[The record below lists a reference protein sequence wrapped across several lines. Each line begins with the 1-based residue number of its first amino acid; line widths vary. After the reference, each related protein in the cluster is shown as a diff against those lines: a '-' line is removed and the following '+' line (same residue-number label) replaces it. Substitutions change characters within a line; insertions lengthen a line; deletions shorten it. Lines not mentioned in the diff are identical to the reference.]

1 MVHFYFRLFRR
12 ITQLIGKNAV
22 RILFL
27 CSYDKKTLEVVEN
40 VIAYLRDI
48 YEPKDYVPKY
58 PLKFKLERRIMPV
71 LARNVKIYE
80 GRSREEIYLIFT
92 EKYRIIWE
100 ISIFKD
106 GKIIDIF
113 RCSLKEY
120 KSFIRQLES
129 YFKVVGQYREITAI
143 TKVIELCKWADI
155 IVVIKHLEL
164 GKGGELIELAIIACS
179 YFFKEDTSLV
189 QKTILLRKSKV
200 RLSWMV
206 KELLKLGYMRE
217 KVYKNISSLVEELK
231 NEIDRVTDLKRL
243 KKL

>member
-12 ITQLIGKNAV
+12 IIQLIGENAV

-27 CSYDKKTLEVVEN
+27 CSYDKKTLEVVEI

-48 YEPKDYVPKY
+48 YEPKEYVPKY
-58 PLKFKLERRIMPV
+58 SLKFKFERRIMPV

-80 GRSREEIYLIFT
+80 GRSGREIYLIFA
-92 EKYRIIWE
+92 EKYKNIWE

-113 RCSLKEY
+113 QCSLKEY
-120 KSFIRQLES
+120 KSFIRQVES
-129 YFKVVGQYREITAI
+129 YFKDVGQYREITAI

-179 YFFKEDTSLV
+179 YFFKEDASLI

-217 KVYKNISSLVEELK
+217 KIYNDIPSLVEELK
-231 NEIDRVTDLKRL
+231 NEIDRVIDLKRL